1 MNSVARA
8 RRPPN
13 ISDKRPSHM
22 SEQLSLIGFDPPPKR
37 TDRLFFAIFPDT
49 DTAARMGRLTDR
61 LRTEQHLRGRPL
73 DATRLHVTLHHVG
86 DYAGLPEQL
95 VDQARDAAAM
105 VAMLPFDVCFNR
117 VASFRRSQ
125 SLPLVLRGDE
135 QAERGGLMSFQQ
147 ALGQAMTQV
156 GLGRM
161 VNQRYTP
168 HVTLL
173 YDDRNVAEHPVEPIN
188 WTVREFVLVHSLLGQ
203 HRHVPLGRWPLR
215 G

>member
-1 MNSVARA
+1 
-8 RRPPN
+8 
-13 ISDKRPSHM
+13 M

-49 DTAARMGRLTDR
+49 DAAARMGRLTDR